1 MIRQIAVKVLSYI
14 SGAIMRLQLSTHLT
28 ITVVNLK
35 TIKDIA
41 FMITSE
47 LSWTIY
53 CNMITARAYKQVGI
67 RCRTFSINCMPG
79 KTVLYSFSKI
89 TVVILLAGMATTSYS
104 KESNIE
110 LRSTYILN
118 DYI

>member
-1 MIRQIAVKVLSYI
+1 MIRQIAVKVLLYI
-14 SGAIMRLQLSTHLT
+14 SGAIMRLQCSTHLT

-79 KTVLYSFSKI
+79 KTVLY
-89 TVVILLAGMATTSYS
+89 TPLVRLQLLYCSQVWRPRLTQKSPT
-104 KESNIE
+104 
-110 LRSTYILN
+110 
-118 DYI
+118 